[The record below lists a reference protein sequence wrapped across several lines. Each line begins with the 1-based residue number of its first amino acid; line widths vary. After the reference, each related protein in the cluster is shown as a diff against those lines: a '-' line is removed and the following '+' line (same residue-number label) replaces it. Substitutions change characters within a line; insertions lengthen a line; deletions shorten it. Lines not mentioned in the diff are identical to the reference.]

1 MTNSIIDIVKL
12 IGFMPQRSDQAA
24 EATSGPRDIR
34 EMLMY
39 RLTRLATIGE
49 RTGQLRISRKFGL
62 NVGEWRV
69 LGAIHALAP
78 VTLAGLAGELYLD
91 KGQLSRTVS
100 GLIEARLVSF
110 RANASDRRQALYETT
125 AEGRRL
131 HDRVLAFV
139 ALRNDRLM
147 SALTPREQAG
157 LFRLLDKLDGTFSQ
171 SHDEIFGAQA
181 QANAREAA
189 ARAKSRKN
197 DRAAARA
204 AGA

>member
-1 MTNSIIDIVKL
+1 
-12 IGFMPQRSDQAA
+12 MPQRSDQAA

-39 RLTRLATIGE
+39 RLTRLTTIGE
-49 RTGQLRISRKFGL
+49 RMGQFRISRKFGL
-62 NVGEWRV
+62 NVGDWRV

-110 RANASDRRQALYETT
+110 RANAGDRRQALYETT

-139 ALRNDRLM
+139 AQRNEVLM

-157 LFRLLDKLDGTFSQ
+157 LFRLLDKLDGTFFQ
-171 SHDEIFGAQA
+171 SHEEVFGAQGLA
-181 QANAREAA
+181 TAREAA
-189 ARAKSRKN
+189 ARAKSRKS

>member
-1 MTNSIIDIVKL
+1 
-12 IGFMPQRSDQAA
+12 MPHSSDNQ
-24 EATSGPRDIR
+24 SGLVTAPRDIR
-34 EMLMY
+34 DMLMY

-62 NVGEWRV
+62 NVGEWRA

-78 VTLAGLAGELYLD
+78 VTLAGLARELYLD

-100 GLIEARLVSF
+100 SLIDARFVSH

-139 ALRNDRLM
+139 AVRNERLM
-147 SALTPREQAG
+147 SALSHREQAG
-157 LFRLLDKLDGTFSQ
+157 LFRLLDKLDRTFAE
-171 SHDEIFGAQA
+171 SHDEIFSAQA
-181 QANAREAA
+181 LATARETAVQ
-189 ARAKSRKN
+189 ARTRRTY
-197 DRAAARA
+197 RAAARA